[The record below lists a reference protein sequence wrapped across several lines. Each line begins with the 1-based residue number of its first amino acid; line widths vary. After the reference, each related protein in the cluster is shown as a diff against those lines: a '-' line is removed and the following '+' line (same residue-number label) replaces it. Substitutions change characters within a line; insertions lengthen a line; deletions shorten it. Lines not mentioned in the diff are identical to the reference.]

1 MNNFEIGIKKY
12 LKEDEL
18 EKIRKVRVGI
28 AGAGGLGSNCAVNL
42 VRCGFCR
49 FVIADYDVVDGSN
62 LNRQFFFNEQVEKS
76 KVEMLKENLEKIN
89 PDVEITV
96 VEKKIEK
103 NNIKEFF
110 ENCDV
115 IVEAF
120 DEASYKKMIVETYMK
135 SEKFLVAASGMG
147 GFGNS
152 DNIVTKKIRD
162 NFYIVGDFV
171 SEVNENCPPLSPSVN
186 ITAAKQA
193 DVILTYILRKSKGAN
208 NECS

>member
-28 AGAGGLGSNCAVNL
+28 AGAGGLGSNCAFNL

-89 PDVEITV
+89 PDVEIAV

-103 NNIKEFF
+103 KNIEEIF
-110 ENCDV
+110 ESCDL

-135 SEKFLVAASGMG
+135 SEKLLVAASGMG

-193 DVILTYILRKSKGAN
+193 DVILTYILKT
-208 NECS
+208 

>member
-1 MNNFEIGIKKY
+1 MNNFEMGLKKY
-12 LKEDEL
+12 LKEDEF

-28 AGAGGLGSNCAVNL
+28 AGAGGLGSNCAFNL
-42 VRCGFCR
+42 VRSGFSK
-49 FVIADYDVVDGSN
+49 FVIVDYDVVEGSN
-62 LNRQFFFNEQVEKS
+62 LNRQFFFNDQIGES
-76 KVEMLKENLEKIN
+76 KVKMLKENLERIN
-89 PDVEITV
+89 PDVEVTV

-103 NNIKEFF
+103 DNIEQIF

-115 IVEAF
+115 VVEAF
-120 DEASYKKMIVETYMK
+120 DEASYKKMIVETYMN
-135 SEKFLVAASGMG
+135 SEKLLVAASGMG

-171 SEVNENCPPLSPSVN
+171 SEVNEDCPPLSPSVN

-193 DVILTYILRKSKGAN
+193 DVILTYILRKSKGAL
-208 NECS
+208 